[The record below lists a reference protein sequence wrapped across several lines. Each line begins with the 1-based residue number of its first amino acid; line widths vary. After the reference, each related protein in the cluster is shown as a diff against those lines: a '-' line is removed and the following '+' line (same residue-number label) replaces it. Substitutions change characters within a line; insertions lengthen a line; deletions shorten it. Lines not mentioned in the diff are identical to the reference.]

1 MPAVQYISNTLDVL
15 TSRLHESHDVSVYEA
30 IERLVKAG
38 ESVGMD
44 VPALIRMLDRGIP
57 FEEVLEFV
65 ESQMER
71 SQQVMESA
79 AKNQRAA

>member
-1 MPAVQYISNTLDVL
+1 MPPVEHISNTLDVL

-30 IERLVKAG
+30 IERLVQAG

-44 VPALIRMLDRGIP
+44 VPALIQMLDRGIP

-71 SQQVMESA
+71 SLQVMESP